1 MIRVH
6 RPSAAPAPLAT
17 RLADALN
24 SVRAKPPS
32 TRKELPTTYREAR
45 TELWPAQHHK
55 CAYCEFAEQS
65 TRNDVEHFR
74 PAMEADRAPGSTDTH
89 GYWWLAFEWSNLLF
103 SCANC
108 NQGKAK
114 GTRFP
119 LASGSVALVA
129 EQPPPGLEKPLLIDP
144 AVESGVPHIEF
155 VLDARKDAWV
165 PRARNGSRRGDAT
178 IRTCKLDRPDLET
191 LYRNYVTSDAFKR
204 DLRKVVHAIET
215 SEPQAVQAAWDEFCD
230 RRITPSAP
238 FVGLAHDVLAHHVNK
253 ATRARFGLTL
263 PVL

>member
-6 RPSAAPAPLAT
+6 RPSAAPAPLAAS
-17 RLADALN
+17 LADALKL
-24 SVRAKPPS
+24 VRAAPPK
-32 TRKELPTTYREAR
+32 TRKELPTTYRNAR
-45 TELWPAQHHK
+45 AELWPAQHYK

-65 TRNDVEHFR
+65 KRNDVEHFR
-74 PAMEADRAPGSTDTH
+74 PAMEADREPGSAETH

-119 LASGSVALVA
+119 LALGSVALVA
-129 EQPPPGLEKPLLIDP
+129 EEQPPGLERPLLIDP
-144 AVESGVPHIEF
+144 ALESGIPHIEF
-155 VLDARKDAWV
+155 VLDARKNAWV
-165 PRARNGSRRGDAT
+165 PRARNGSLRGDFT
-178 IRTCKLDRPDLET
+178 IRTCRLDRTDLET
-191 LYRNYVTSDAFKR
+191 LYGTYVTSDAFKK
-204 DLRKVVHAIET
+204 DLRNVVHAIET
-215 SEPQAVQAAWDEFCD
+215 SEPHAVQAAWDDFCD

-238 FVGLAHDVLAHHVNK
+238 FVGLAHDVLAHYVDK

-263 PVL
+263 PSL